1 MSYDIHIN
9 TFHMRGT
16 TAKAQAVKVLEE
28 SAEVFGAWQNIQKPI
43 KYINGERCFPTVYML
58 ANEIADC
65 MQALANLADMYDI
78 DLEAAMR
85 TCDERNEARGRL

>member
-16 TAKAQAVKVLEE
+16 TLKAQAVKVLEE
-28 SAEVFGAWQNIQKPI
+28 SAEVFGAWQQVENSYLLKTCGLIVQ
-43 KYINGERCFPTVYML
+43 ERFED
-58 ANEIADC
+58 EIADC

-85 TCDERNEARGRL
+85 RCDERNEARGRL

>member
-16 TAKAQAVKVLEE
+16 TGKGQAVKVLEE
-28 SAEVFGAWQNIQKPI
+28 SAEVFGAWQYVSQFNQL
-43 KYINGERCFPTVYML
+43 GMML
-58 ANEIADC
+58 NANRIADEIADC

-85 TCDERNEARGRL
+85 RCDRRNEARGRL

>member
-9 TFHMRGT
+9 TFHMRGI

-28 SAEVFGAWQNIQKPI
+28 SAEVFGAWQSVHI
-43 KYINGERCFPTVYML
+43 KRNVFPDASAQYF
-58 ANEIADC
+58 ADEIADC

-78 DLEAAMR
+78 DIEAAMR
-85 TCDERNEARGRL
+85 RCDGRNEARGRL

>member
-16 TAKAQAVKVLEE
+16 TVKAQAVKVLEE
-28 SAEVFGAWQNIQKPI
+28 SAEVFGAWQQVENEFLLKTCGFIVK
-43 KYINGERCFPTVYML
+43 ERFED
-58 ANEIADC
+58 EIADC
-65 MQALANLADMYDI
+65 LQALANLADMYDI

-85 TCDERNEARGRL
+85 RCDGRNEARGRL